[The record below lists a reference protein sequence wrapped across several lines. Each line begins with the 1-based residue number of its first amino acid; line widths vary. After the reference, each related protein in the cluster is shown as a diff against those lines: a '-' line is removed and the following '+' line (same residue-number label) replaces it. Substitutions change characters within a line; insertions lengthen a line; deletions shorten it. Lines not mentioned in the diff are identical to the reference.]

1 MELTRFSTK
10 KGTILGIL
18 RHGPSVYFTLEPEEN
33 LLPEG
38 SYNVE
43 LYDSPKNGKC
53 LLLWNDTI
61 PKSRGFEIH
70 SGNSLEH
77 TKGCILVGNSCDLE
91 TRTIGDS
98 KKALKQLLED
108 HGEVLGI
115 GY

>member
-1 MELTRFSTK
+1 MELIRYNSK
-10 KGTILGIL
+10 KGTSLGIL
-18 RHGPSVYFTLEPEEN
+18 RHGKAVYFTLEPEAN

-38 SYNVE
+38 AYNVE

-53 LLLWNDTI
+53 LLLWNDNI

-70 SGNSLEH
+70 GGNTLAH
-77 TKGCILVGNSCDLE
+77 TKGCVLIGNSCDLA

-98 KKALKQLLED
+98 KKAIKQLLED
-108 HGEVLGI
+108 HGKVLGI